1 MKGVLQFSIKM
12 YVFEVLA
19 TVFHLIKF
27 IDIRV
32 ALKLKVMMIWEIH
45 IRTIYKVLVSD
56 VFCCNQDVFQM
67 LQKLLKKFTIY
78 KFQLPFQ

>member
-1 MKGVLQFSIKM
+1 MKGELQFSMKM
-12 YVFEVLA
+12 YVFKVLA
-19 TVFHLIKF
+19 TVIKF

-78 KFQLPFQ
+78 KFQ